1 MHPLC
6 YYRID
11 NIDVDPQPPTRW
23 EIEAREILARVPT
36 MRHAEIDEIE
46 DRHFRL
52 RYRSKRREPLV
63 QRRAS
68 LVHYLQARIRNA
80 QLGAMNEARRAK
92 FIGPLTIQ
100 MRNGHP
106 F

>member
-1 MHPLC
+1 MHPMC

-11 NIDVDPQPPTRW
+11 NIEVDPQPATKL
-23 EIEAREILARVPT
+23 EIQDRELIARVAVA
-36 MRHAEIDEIE
+36 RHAELDEIVAKYLNI
-46 DRHFRL
+46 RL
-52 RYRSKRREPLV
+52 RGRREVLV

-68 LVHYLQARIRNA
+68 LTYMLNGRIRQA
-80 QLGAMNEARRAK
+80 QQSAINQARRAK

-100 MRNGHP
+100 MQNGHP